1 MSIYRVKKAAR
12 IFSGL
17 KARKVQKCD
26 AMMQMEMKGIDTIEN
41 CEEKFY
47 FSAALEV
54 TVREKKSS
62 VLFKKLRKVK
72 KGLDGG

>member
-41 CEEKFY
+41 CEEN
-47 FSAALEV
+47 L
-54 TVREKKSS
+54 T
-62 VLFKKLRKVK
+62 LPLPW
-72 KGLDGG
+72 KGQ